1 MKLLT
6 IGNIIERKRLDLCT
20 RVCALLEKEE
30 FAQPFSWKV
39 IGSGDK
45 LDEIKSIAPPSME
58 FLSRVDSLKDHYQ
71 DSDLFVLP
79 SYDEGFG
86 LVYIESI
93 MCGCPI
99 IATQG
104 EGAVEIVEQTKGGI
118 LIDVPESD
126 DQAVENIFAAVK
138 EIHNNYEKYMN
149 DEVVKTAVNK
159 MDPVRIGGEWK
170 ELITKCGGDPTRTE
184 PSEW

>member
-6 IGNIIERKRLDLCT
+6 IGNIIERKRLDLCA
-20 RVCALLEKEE
+20 RVCAILENEE
-30 FAQPFSWKV
+30 FAQPFSWKI

-45 LDEIKSIAPPSME
+45 KAEIQAMAPKSME
-58 FLSRVDSLKDHYQ
+58 FLSRVDSLKAHYQ
-71 DSDLFVLP
+71 NSDIFVLP

-104 EGAVEIVEQTKGGI
+104 EGAVEIVEQTGGGI
-118 LIDVPESD
+118 LIDVPQSD
-126 DQAVENIFAAVK
+126 DQAVQNIMDAVRK
-138 EIHNNYEKYMN
+138 IHDNYDQYMN
-149 DEVVKTAVNK
+149 DEVVKAAVNK
-159 MDPVRIGGEWK
+159 MDPVRIKQEWE
-170 ELITKCGGDPTRTE
+170 ELINKCGGDPTRTE

>member
-1 MKLLT
+1 MNLLT
-6 IGNIIERKRLDLCT
+6 IGNIIERKRLDLCV
-20 RVCALLEKEE
+20 RVCALLEEKE
-30 FAQPFSWKV
+30 FAQPLVWNV
-39 IGSGDK
+39 IGTGDK
-45 LDEIKSIAPPSME
+45 LEEIKAMAPGSMK
-58 FLSRVDSLKDHYQ
+58 FLSRVDSLKAHYQ
-71 DSDLFVLP
+71 ESDIFILP

-104 EGAVEIVEQTKGGI
+104 EGAVEIVEQTRGGI

-126 DQAVENIFAAVK
+126 DQAVKNIMDAVRK
-138 EIHNNYEKYMN
+138 IHDNYDQYMN
-149 DEVVKTAVNK
+149 DEVVKAAVNK
-159 MDPVRIGGEWK
+159 MDPIRVKREWE

-184 PSEW
+184 PSGW